1 MSGKSDGPVVTTLVC
16 FPIILH
22 ARLRVRHAPGIP
34 HALRGGKCLHT
45 RAYGV
50 AGTILVVPAKAGT
63 HSLRRLL
70 RRGFAAPAWMTIGSC
85 GYGSLL
91 SQGRRRPEPSSGMTP
106 QNSSANF
113 PPKATMS
120 GEDKRVHKGRVVFG
134 AMDEVVFGRH
144 ASEALPEQLD
154 RLGASRAFLMVSGT
168 LNRETDE
175 IAKIRKALGPRC
187 VATFDAMPPHTPREA
202 VIAATIQ
209 ARAAKADLIVTVGGG
224 SITDGAKAVQ
234 ICLANSVATVATLA
248 TVRSLYGEAPP
259 T

>member
-1 MSGKSDGPVVTTLVC
+1 MSGEPDGPVVTTLVC
-16 FPIILH
+16 FQSF
-22 ARLRVRHAPGIP
+22 GT
-34 HALRGGKCLHT
+34 RGCGCVMRPAFPTPSRAESSCKT
-45 RAYGV
+45 RAHRA
-50 AGTILVVPAKAGT
+50 AGIILVVPAKAGT

-85 GYGSLL
+85 GCGSLL

-120 GEDKRVHKGRVVFG
+120 GEDKLVHKGRVVFG

-168 LNRETDE
+168 LNRETGE
-175 IAKIRKALGPRC
+175 IEKIRRALGPRC
-187 VATFDAMPPHTPREA
+187 VATFDAMPPHTPRAA
-202 VIAATIQ
+202 VIA
-209 ARAAKADLIVTVGGG
+209 
-224 SITDGAKAVQ
+224 
-234 ICLANSVATVATLA
+234 
-248 TVRSLYGEAPP
+248 
-259 T
+259 